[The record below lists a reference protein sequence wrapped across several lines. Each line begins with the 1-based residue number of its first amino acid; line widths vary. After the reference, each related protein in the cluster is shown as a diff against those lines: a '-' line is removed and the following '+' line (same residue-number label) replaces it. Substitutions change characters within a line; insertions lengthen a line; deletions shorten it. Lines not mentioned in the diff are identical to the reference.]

1 MHQPRSFLL
10 SQNHE
15 VQELIP
21 PREATKLLEPK
32 FCACD
37 EWGLA
42 VVQVAERER
51 DRDLGAQTD
60 AAKSMAGGQKAIGRW
75 RIDLRGFTSPSPSP
89 RYILIT
95 ILGGTPQNN
104 FVTSFSSFPQC
115 PSLIVFFR
123 TTLVSALLYLSSK
136 VHVFLLCSS
145 PCLSF
150 LPSLVFVP
158 LYDAS
163 TCLHFFLNLSSS

>member
-1 MHQPRSFLL
+1 MHKPQSFLL

-21 PREATKLLEPK
+21 PRETTKLLEPK

-42 VVQVAERER
+42 VVQVTERER
-51 DRDLGAQTD
+51 DRELGAQTD
-60 AAKSMAGGQKAIGRW
+60 AAKSMAGGQKAIGRG
-75 RIDLRGFTSPSPSP
+75 RIDPRGFTSHSPSP

-95 ILGGTPQNN
+95 ILCGTPQNN
-104 FVTSFSSFPQC
+104 FVTSFSIFPHC
-115 PSLIVFFR
+115 PSLIIFR
-123 TTLVSALLYLSSK
+123 TTLVSAFLYLSSK
-136 VHVFLLCSS
+136 VHVFLLSSS

-158 LYDAS
+158 LYDAR
-163 TCLHFFLNLSSS
+163 TCLHVFCHLSSF